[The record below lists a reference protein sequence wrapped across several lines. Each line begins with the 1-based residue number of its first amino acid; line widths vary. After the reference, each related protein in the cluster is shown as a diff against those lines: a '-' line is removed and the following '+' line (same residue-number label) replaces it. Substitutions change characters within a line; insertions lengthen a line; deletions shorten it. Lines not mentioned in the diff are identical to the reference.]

1 MTGFLLIVS
10 RTGSS
15 SHSSSTPP
23 LPLWTTVLTL
33 SEPRCRRHDLRS
45 PDTSGLAAKMVIILI
60 LDNKID
66 LYSVG
71 RRNNESN

>member
-15 SHSSSTPP
+15 RSSSIPP

-45 PDTSGLAAKMVIILI
+45 PDTSGLAAKMVVILI

-71 RRNNESN
+71 RRNNESK